1 MSRKGMV
8 RMAVVSDGGSASKD
22 ESAQDAIQ
30 GPEAPDDVRMSN
42 EMSYA
47 NTSVA
52 LARHV
57 AMHDAHGYDQGERD
71 GDGTTDKVHV
81 GYKDFEMHG
90 GDYDCTSL
98 VGEVAYAQGLMSDG
112 KAHSLYTGNAEEFL
126 GDAGYQKMPYDES
139 KVQPGDVLLRY
150 SDPSREDGHAAIA
163 SGNGMQID
171 ASHGDGPDGTTGEQG
186 DQDKTEVLERPL
198 QDNWQ
203 VIMRPPSG
211 THFDENEYSKSSEAA
226 ASANKAGEAEQK
238 PSLAD
243 SIRES
248 TGQATYKS
256 ASSAVFM
263 RGIADGHQNGDV
275 GDDFAAGL
283 SDEETKTAEMG
294 HEASVANEALVRD
307 VEAMQAS
314 GGRDDFANLER

>member
-1 MSRKGMV
+1 MV
-8 RMAVVSDGGSASKD
+8 VMAVVSDGGSASRD
-22 ESAQDAIQ
+22 ESGRGSIQ

-71 GDGTTDKVHV
+71 GDGTTEKVHV

-98 VGEVAYAQGLMSDG
+98 VGEIAYAQGLMSDG
-112 KAHSLYTGNAEEFL
+112 EAHSLYTGNAEELL
-126 GDAGYQKMPYDES
+126 GDAGYTKMPYDES

-171 ASHGDGPDGTTGEQG
+171 ASHGDGPGGVTGKQG

-203 VIMRPPSG
+203 VIMRPPKG
-211 THFDENEYSKSSEAA
+211 THFDKGEYERSSEAA
-226 ASANKAGEAEQK
+226 ANAERSADEGSQKKPLAEAV
-238 PSLAD
+238 
-243 SIRES
+243 RES
-248 TGQATYKS
+248 TGQAVYKS
-256 ASSAVFM
+256 ASSVAFM
-263 RGIADGHQNGDV
+263 RGVAGGGQGEDV

-283 SDEETKTAEMG
+283 YEEESRTAEMG
-294 HEASVANEALVRD
+294 REASVANESLVRD

-314 GGRDDFANLER
+314 GGRDDFANFER